1 VTEKSVATSDL
12 EITQININD
21 KSIEGL
27 KHKTL
32 PAFSV
37 QYHPEACPGP
47 EDTNWL
53 FDDFLKEIRN

>member
-1 VTEKSVATSDL
+1 VAPSEL
-12 EITQININD
+12 EVTQININD

-53 FDDFLKEIRN
+53 FDDFLQSIRN